1 MLCGREGRTPRRT
14 LEVADIFRQYATRL
28 GQLSRHCARTVR
40 AIVSCRTARLGGH
53 VRRCDQ
59 CGYRETSYNSCRNR
73 HCPKCQGLDEVRWVE
88 AQRAS
93 LLPIGYH
100 HVVFT
105 VPEALQVLFRAA
117 PRATYNR
124 LFQAVSQTLL
134 EVGERPRNLGARIGF
149 TAVLHTWTQTLLFHP
164 HLHCVVTGGGL
175 SRDGTRWVPARA
187 RFLFSVRILA
197 AVFRGKLLHGLESDI
212 AAGRIPVA
220 RDQANAILRRAARKD
235 WVVYSK
241 PPFAG
246 PESVLRYLGRYTHR
260 IAISNHRLVE
270 LRGDQVTFHW
280 RDRADGN
287 QRKTM
292 TLEASEFLRR
302 FLLHVLPPGLQRIRH
317 YGLLA
322 NGQRKQTLAR
332 CRELLKAPRGE
343 PEPDSSAAPEPWR
356 DLLTRVTGTDPLRC
370 PRCRVGLLHDV
381 ERLEPLDHAAR
392 APPQLERAP

>member
-175 SRDGTRWVPARA
+175 SRDGTLAGCRLERA
-187 RFLFSVRILA
+187 FSSRFGS
-197 AVFRGKLLHGLESDI
+197 S
-212 AAGRIPVA
+212 
-220 RDQANAILRRAARKD
+220 LR
-235 WVVYSK
+235 
-241 PPFAG
+241 
-246 PESVLRYLGRYTHR
+246 
-260 IAISNHRLVE
+260 
-270 LRGDQVTFHW
+270 
-280 RDRADGN
+280 
-287 QRKTM
+287 
-292 TLEASEFLRR
+292 
-302 FLLHVLPPGLQRIRH
+302 
-317 YGLLA
+317 
-322 NGQRKQTLAR
+322 
-332 CRELLKAPRGE
+332 
-343 PEPDSSAAPEPWR
+343 SSAASCFTGSSPTSPPVASP
-356 DLLTRVTGTDPLRC
+356 LHVTRPTPSS
-370 PRCRVGLLHDV
+370 VGL
-381 ERLEPLDHAAR
+381 
-392 APPQLERAP
+392 PPQGLGGL